1 MGTGKGETM
10 RTSLRVRVQRSHK
23 NRTIETIQVPVSIPK
38 TNNKSLILIALI
50 FIVVIGTASAN
61 MYQVYG
67 YVSTIFTPQTVQS
80 RLLSAFNE
88 DRSIYGVYHVVLDP
102 ELSNRSYYRAMDIRD
117 YNLEKDATYLREDIF
132 IVSKEEFSRSYYNSP
147 GIFVDTWRNTDK
159 RFRLNE
165 LNRDNGRVGIGVAE
179 GNNNFYIVVR
189 WE

>member
-1 MGTGKGETM
+1 M

-23 NRTIETIQVPVSIPK
+23 NTTEKTPTPVYKSK
-38 TNNKSLILIALI
+38 SNKKSLILIALI
-50 FIVVIGTASAN
+50 FIVAIGTVSAN

-88 DRSIYGVYHVVLDP
+88 DRSVYGVYHVVLDP

-117 YNLEKDATYLREDIF
+117 YNLEEDVTYLREDIF

-147 GIFVDTWRNTDK
+147 GMFVDTWRNTDK

-179 GNNNFYIVVR
+179 GNDKFYIVIR